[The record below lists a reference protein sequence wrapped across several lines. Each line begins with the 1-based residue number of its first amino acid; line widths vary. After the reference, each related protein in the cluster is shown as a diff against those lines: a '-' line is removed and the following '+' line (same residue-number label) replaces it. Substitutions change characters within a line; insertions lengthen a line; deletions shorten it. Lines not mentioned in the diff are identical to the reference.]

1 MKVGDLVKVRGR
13 NIVFPRRKDG
23 IGIVI
28 AIDPCNGENYIRAEV
43 TFPKTGWNQCFPDD
57 ALVVVCK

>member
-13 NIVFPRRKDG
+13 NSVFPRRKDG

-28 AIDPCNGENYIRAEV
+28 AIDPCNGENYTRVEAI
-43 TFPKTGWNQCFPDD
+43 FPATGWIQWFPHE
-57 ALVVVCK
+57 ALVAVCK

>member
-13 NIVFPRRKDG
+13 NSVFPRRKDG

-43 TFPKTGWNQCFPDD
+43 TFSETGWTQWFPDS